1 MNFYRNEVSDPRT
14 NAQRNLCGRT
24 HYVDDDTLRWH
35 KSRVLRA
42 RATSDG
48 LLFWIITS
56 DALDCNNTRRGF
68 RYVVFDVF
76 GNTLARPDLEHAFRT
91 HAKCEKEMWEVMNA
105 INTVEVTEKAIEQ
118 AERYHDEEMERMRQA
133 LAKIEQ
139 ERTASAA

>member
-1 MNFYRNEVSDPRT
+1 MNFYRNEASDPRA

-24 HYVDDDTLRWH
+24 YYVDDATLRWH

-56 DALDCNNTRRGF
+56 DALDYHNTRRGF
-68 RYVVFDVF
+68 RYVIFDVF
-76 GNTLARPDLEHAFRT
+76 GNTLARPDLENAFRT
-91 HAKCEKEMWEVMNA
+91 HAKCEKEMWQVMNA
-105 INTVEVTEKAIEQ
+105 INAVEVTEKAIEQ

-133 LAKIEQ
+133 LARIEQ
-139 ERTASAA
+139 ERIASAA